1 MFSYIEDSSPALVTG
16 VFCEIFS
23 AADAVR
29 ALNESG
35 FDDEDIDLVGVLGGQ
50 APDLNWFLLGM
61 GIPAD
66 HAAYCN
72 ARFEDGAILVM
83 VRTPPSQRK
92 QVAQKLLKR
101 YGGTLPAEV

>member
-1 MFSYIEDSSPALVTG
+1 MFSNREDSSPALVTG

-66 HAAYCN
+66 QGAYCN
-72 ARFEDGAILVM
+72 ACFEEGAILVM

-92 QVAQKLLKR
+92 QVAQKLLKQH
-101 YGGTLPAEV
+101 GGTLPAEV